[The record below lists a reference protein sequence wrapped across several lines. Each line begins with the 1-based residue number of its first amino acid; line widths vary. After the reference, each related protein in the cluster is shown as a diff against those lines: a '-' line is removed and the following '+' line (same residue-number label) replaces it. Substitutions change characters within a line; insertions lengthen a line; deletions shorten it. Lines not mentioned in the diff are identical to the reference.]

1 LQGQALRDRASR
13 FADLDCAVLGA
24 SFDTVEENRAFADAQ
39 GFDYPLLSDI
49 DQSAGAAY
57 DVLRPS
63 GNRYAAFPLRH
74 SYLIDPLGVIRRA
87 YDVVEV
93 DAHADRVLSDLAELQ
108 Q

>member
-13 FADLDCAVLGA
+13 FADLDCVVLGA

-39 GFDYPLLSDI
+39 GFDYPLLSDV
-49 DQSAGAAY
+49 DQLAGAAY
-57 DVLRPS
+57 EVRRPCAH
-63 GNRYAAFPLRH
+63 RYAAFPLRY
-74 SYLIDPLGVIRRA
+74 SYLIDPLGIIRRA

-93 DAHADRVLSDLAELQ
+93 DAHADRVLRDLAELQ